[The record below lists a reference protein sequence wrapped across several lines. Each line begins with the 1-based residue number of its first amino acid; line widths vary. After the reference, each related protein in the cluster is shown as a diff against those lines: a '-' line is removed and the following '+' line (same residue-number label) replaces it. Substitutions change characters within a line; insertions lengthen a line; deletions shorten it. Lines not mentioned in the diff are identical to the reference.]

1 MFSFC
6 FRGVTQLNSSN
17 PIGSASKTAR
27 FGASVFVKELI
38 KDSIE
43 ILSVALVCK
52 VLLLLLQLL
61 FLFCFSAFWY
71 SVFGASFPLA
81 KNQYE
86 ACFCTCPIVAIH
98 SLHFCWAS
106 FLLGQRGLG
115 VPQRGNISLYHGT
128 VKKSQWHSFLL
139 LSVSP
144 LTSFVQTTGWA
155 LALFAGNEPF
165 FFKTS

>member
-6 FRGVTQLNSSN
+6 FRGVAQLNSSN

-43 ILSVALVCK
+43 CCVSV
-52 VLLLLLQLL
+52 Q
-61 FLFCFSAFWY
+61 
-71 SVFGASFPLA
+71 
-81 KNQYE
+81 
-86 ACFCTCPIVAIH
+86 
-98 SLHFCWAS
+98 
-106 FLLGQRGLG
+106 GLYAAG
-115 VPQRGNISLYHGT
+115 LYHGT

-144 LTSFVQTTGWA
+144 LKSFVQTTGWA

-165 FFKTS
+165 FFQD